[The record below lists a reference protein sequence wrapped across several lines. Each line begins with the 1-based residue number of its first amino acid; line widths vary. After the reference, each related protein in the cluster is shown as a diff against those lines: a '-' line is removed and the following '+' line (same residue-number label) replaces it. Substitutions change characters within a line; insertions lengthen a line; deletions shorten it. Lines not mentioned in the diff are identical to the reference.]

1 VTSVLIVEDNLMNLE
16 LMVQLLSDDYEV
28 QTARDGRQGLEMAG
42 RIRPDLILMDLSL
55 PVLDGWEA
63 TRRLKGDGRL
73 AHIPV
78 IALTAHAM
86 PGDDERARTA
96 GCDDVL
102 TKPIDEDLLFA
113 TLEHHLG
120 STRGA

>member
-1 VTSVLIVEDNLMNLE
+1 MTSVLIVEDNLMNLE

-28 QTARDGRQGLEMAG
+28 HTARDGRQGLEMAKQT
-42 RIRPDLILMDLSL
+42 RPDLILMDLSL
-55 PVLDGWEA
+55 PVLDGWET

-78 IALTAHAM
+78 VALTAHAM
-86 PGDDERARTA
+86 PGDDERARAA

-120 STRGA
+120 STPRA